1 MTENKETQFNKID
14 FAKKMKDANSDIDKI
29 NEILADISTFHH
41 KADDLYNEL
50 SKNFDYAPYIFKVK
64 AVKGM
69 LGNIPFRDLKH
80 YQKRNVF
87 AMIRE
92 AIETY
97 IAKELIDKMCGDEN
111 GKANKN

>member
-1 MTENKETQFNKID
+1 MTENKGTQFNNID
-14 FAKKMKDANSDIDKI
+14 FAKKMKEANSDIEKI
-29 NEILADISTFHH
+29 NEILDDTSLFHH

-50 SKNFDYAPYIFKVK
+50 SKNFDYATYIFAAKS
-64 AVKGM
+64 AKGM

-92 AIETY
+92 AITTY
-97 IAKELIDKMCGDEN
+97 IAKELTDKIRGDEN
-111 GKANKN
+111 GERN